1 MRRSRDSTNM
11 TTIPDMILKELVPHR
26 HRRTLTVALI
36 VAVFAVGAHAQQP
49 SVAGCGPLEN
59 AFGPYDYRTERGHNL
74 YLVESAHFTA
84 TVEAL
89 IKGNAGY
96 LGSDLDYTLRAFP
109 NHHRALISTMRYGEK
124 LRSPQPPNMRYSV
137 ECYFLRALRFRDD
150 DTTARILYAKFLDQN
165 RRGSESVDQLTRAA
179 KQAGDNGFTQFNV
192 ALLHLEAGR
201 HDLALEHAHEAFR
214 LGFERPDVRDKLSAL
229 GKWREP
235 PSSAAPKD
243 ATSR

>member
-1 MRRSRDSTNM
+1 MST
-11 TTIPDMILKELVPHR
+11 KELVPHR
-26 HRRTLTVALI
+26 RRRNHFVALLAALF
-36 VAVFAVGAHAQQP
+36 VAADGVHAQQP
-49 SVAGCGPLEN
+49 SAAGCGPLEN

-74 YLVESAHFTA
+74 YLVESAHFTT

-124 LRSPQPPNMRYSV
+124 LRSPQPPNLRYSV

-165 RRGSESVDQLTRAA
+165 RRGSEAIDQLTRAA
-179 KQAGDNGFTQFNV
+179 KQAAENGFTQFNV
-192 ALLHLEAGR
+192 ALVHLEAGR
-201 HDLALEHAHEAFR
+201 HDHALEHAHEALR
-214 LGFERPDVRDKLSAL
+214 LGFERPDVRDKLTAL

-235 PSSAAPKD
+235 PSTSASTAPKET
-243 ATSR
+243 TSR